1 MMKLTPE
8 EVLAQIEKEQV
19 VVKTV
24 EHWLDNALNAI
35 EERGFSSFNDDAKA
49 TFING
54 YMIAMSNCYHANKM
68 NDE

>member
-8 EVLAQIEKEQV
+8 EVLAQQV

-35 EERGFSSFNDDAKA
+35 EERGFSSFNDEAKA

-54 YMIAMSNCYHANKM
+54 YMIAMSNCYRANKK